1 MAYVQRNRH
10 RRPARPVERFHD
22 ARLVRPHRIQ
32 IQARTLRHT
41 GHRTAQLGHRPVR
54 ILLPGSGQPHRVVAI
69 RRAVLD
75 LGTESHPGGGLA
87 LGLHA
92 VRTGFHE
99 VGLPALEPPRRFPLP
114 DTGGLLHL
122 PEIAAPAAGRTAV
135 PDRRCLPI
143 KSIRILPGP
152 SFPVRPALPA
162 GHGGKSDTSSRSSA
176 RYYCYLLLYILISK
190 CCGLI

>member
-10 RRPARPVERFHD
+10 RRPARLVERFHD

-41 GHRTAQLGHRPVR
+41 GHRTAELGHRPVR

-75 LGTESHPGGGLA
+75 LGAESHPGGGLA

-92 VRTGFHE
+92 VRAGFHE

-122 PEIAAPAAGRTAV
+122 PEIAAPAAGRAAK
-135 PDRRCLPI
+135 PDRRYLPT
-143 KSIRILPGP
+143 KSIRILPARV
-152 SFPVRPALPA
+152 SRLRLLFPPVMAVNLIRVHEVLPEIIYS
-162 GHGGKSDTSSRSSA
+162 HL
-176 RYYCYLLLYILISK
+176 YLSVY
-190 CCGLI
+190 

>member
-32 IQARTLRHT
+32 IQARALRHT

-54 ILLPGSGQPHRVVAI
+54 ILLPGSGQPHRVVAV

-75 LGTESHPGGGLA
+75 LGAESHPGSGLA

-92 VRTGFHE
+92 VRAGFHE

-122 PEIAAPAAGRTAV
+122 PEIAAPAAGRAAK
-135 PDRRCLPI
+135 PDRRYLPT
-143 KSIRILPGP
+143 KSIRILPARV
-152 SFPVRPALPA
+152 SRLRLLFPPVMAVNLIRVHEVLPEIIYS
-162 GHGGKSDTSSRSSA
+162 HL
-176 RYYCYLLLYILISK
+176 YLSVY
-190 CCGLI
+190 